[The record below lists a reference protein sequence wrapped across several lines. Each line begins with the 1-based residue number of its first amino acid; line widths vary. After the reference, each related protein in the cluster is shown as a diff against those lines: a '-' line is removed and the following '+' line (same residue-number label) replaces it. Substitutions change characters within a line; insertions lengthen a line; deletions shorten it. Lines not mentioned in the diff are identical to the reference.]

1 MEPYWSTLS
10 MVLYSIMG
18 LISMSAVGYVKKR
31 EYKLGVIQ
39 KINNRAFM
47 GWIIIW
53 LFVTVFRKVDYGI
66 GGSDAIQYVLYFRDC
81 LKPNLHTLYAEHLDI
96 GFQLL
101 TKAIRFFTSNY
112 KIYFALIYGIIIISY
127 AVFINEFTPT
137 NIYYEPMLLVFF
149 VYLRGFTS
157 LRTNISV
164 AFLLLAIVS
173 LYRNKKI
180 LAAIWLILCLGMHI
194 ASFLFVPFFAF
205 YFLYNN
211 KRLKI
216 YQWGLLYGLILV
228 GAKVVQQIVMRMTGL
243 RGAYAYYASANL
255 NASFFDNGWKIAFGQ
270 LLLLGLFFVFQSD
283 IVKAVR
289 NYSEVDKKRYQFIY
303 LMCAYDFLMIP
314 VNFILGIWRGYEY
327 FYIPRLILWGIVIK
341 TISYY
346 LKASNRKL
354 LRIVTLLVFLA
365 WMIFRVYSTYEDSL
379 LMPYI
384 LDLF

>member
-81 LKPNLHTLYAEHLDI
+81 LEPNLHTLYAEHLDI

-127 AVFINEFTPT
+127 AVFINEFTLT

-149 VYLRGFTS
+149 VYLRGFNTI
-157 LRTNISV
+157 RTNISV
-164 AFLLLAIVS
+164 AFLLLAIVA
-173 LYRNKKI
+173 LYKDKKV
-180 LAAIWLILCLGMHI
+180 LMGIWLILCLSMHV
-194 ASFLFVPFFAF
+194 ASFLFIPFFAF
-205 YFLYNN
+205 YYLYNN
-211 KRLKI
+211 KRLKVW
-216 YQWGLLYGLILV
+216 QWGLMYGVIVV
-228 GAKVVQQIVMRMTGL
+228 GAKAVQQVVMKMIGL
-243 RGAYAYYASANL
+243 RGAYAYYASASL
-255 NASFFDNGWKIAFGQ
+255 NASFFENGWKIAFGQ
-270 LLLLGLFFVFQSD
+270 ILLLILFFLFQSD
-283 IVKAVR
+283 IIKRVE
-289 NYSEVDKKRYQFIY
+289 NYTEPNKRRYQFVY
-303 LMCAYDFLMIP
+303 LMCVYDFLMIP
-314 VNFILGIWRGYEY
+314 VNFILGVWRGYEY
-327 FYIPRLILWGIVIK
+327 FYIPRLILWGVLLR
-341 TISYY
+341 TISYH
-346 LKASNRKL
+346 LKTSDRKVLRVFAL
-354 LRIVTLLVFLA
+354 LAFLS

-384 LDLF
+384 FDLF